1 MMAGF
6 REPRRHFAKSGITM
20 EPDPEHPGGMRT
32 TTWCPTCVNDD
43 ADSRWPCEVERIRVA
58 AIEQGRRQGEEIV
71 WDRLA
76 TAIWNVHTKVGV
88 PGLMI
93 RLHAEYDRLRGAS

>member
-32 TTWCPTCVNDD
+32 TTWCPTC
-43 ADSRWPCEVERIRVA
+43 
-58 AIEQGRRQGEEIV
+58 RRQGEEIV